1 MDNCADQLE
10 AAAAAVEELGLLS
23 DLAELEPLSD
33 FEESAFFSEEPEVEL
48 EDSELLVADPFEEL
62 LAASRLSVR

>member
-10 AAAAAVEELGLLS
+10 AAAAAVEELELLS
-23 DLAELEPLSD
+23 DFAELEPLSD
-33 FEESAFFSEEPEVEL
+33 FEESAFFSEEPDVEL
-48 EDSELLVADPFEEL
+48 VDSELLVADPFVEL